1 MSNLAAE
8 TAYPGG
14 AMDPLRL
21 SALGGTA
28 AMALNPALVIPKVQ
42 PGNVQGTAG
51 TDATQG
57 LVQDLFLQTLQAASA
72 LAQTPA
78 TGPAP
83 TPGVT
88 DSLLAA
94 LTAVP
99 APTAATAT
107 ADTPTAATAAAPA
120 TTLATDLAT
129 PLPATAALAVP
140 ELATVPPAALPDSS
154 TLAFALETALRFGA
168 GVVPG
173 AGPAF
178 QLPDAGA
185 GLMRDATAVP
195 RQPHLLLNTGRS
207 GAEVLAQPQTGVP
220 QAVNAYRTAAVAEPP
235 AGVDLLA

>member
-1 MSNLAAE
+1 
-8 TAYPGG
+8 
-14 AMDPLRL
+14 
-21 SALGGTA
+21 
-28 AMALNPALVIPKVQ
+28 MALNPALVIPKVQ

-57 LVQDLFLQTLQAASA
+57 LVQDLFLQTLQAAGA
-72 LAQTPA
+72 LTRAPA
-78 TGPAP
+78 TSPAP

-94 LTAVP
+94 LTATP
-99 APTAATAT
+99 ASAAT
-107 ADTPTAATAAAPA
+107 DTPTAAMAATPA

-129 PLPATAALAVP
+129 PLPATAALALP

-178 QLPDAGA
+178 QPPDAGA

>member
-1 MSNLAAE
+1 MSNLATE

-42 PGNVQGTAG
+42 SGNIQGTAG

-57 LVQDLFLQTLQAASA
+57 LVQDLFLQTLQAVSA
-72 LAQTPA
+72 LTQTPA
-78 TGPAP
+78 TSPAP

-88 DSLLAA
+88 DS
-94 LTAVP
+94 
-99 APTAATAT
+99 
-107 ADTPTAATAAAPA
+107 
-120 TTLATDLAT
+120 
-129 PLPATAALAVP
+129 
-140 ELATVPPAALPDSS
+140 S
-154 TLAFALETALRFGA
+154 TLAFALGTALRFGA

-185 GLMRDATAVP
+185 GLMRDATAVT

>member
-99 APTAATAT
+99 APAAATAT
-107 ADTPTAATAAAPA
+107 ADTPTAA

-207 GAEVLAQPQTGVP
+207 GAELLAQPQTGVP